1 MAFTL
6 IVKDLVSLE
15 LECRAMWIPC
25 HLITDVTG
33 YFALSQL
40 QNLKQLKVT
49 EIGVPEKFDV
59 RFDDEKTLYNIILG
73 IFNTKIC
80 FDCSYQMNAFHE

>member
-1 MAFTL
+1 M
-6 IVKDLVSLE
+6 E

-25 HLITDVTG
+25 QLITDVTG

-40 QNLKQLKVT
+40 NHLQKLKVT

-59 RFDDEKTLYNIILG
+59 SVMETCILYINCTLFMY
-73 IFNTKIC
+73 
-80 FDCSYQMNAFHE
+80 